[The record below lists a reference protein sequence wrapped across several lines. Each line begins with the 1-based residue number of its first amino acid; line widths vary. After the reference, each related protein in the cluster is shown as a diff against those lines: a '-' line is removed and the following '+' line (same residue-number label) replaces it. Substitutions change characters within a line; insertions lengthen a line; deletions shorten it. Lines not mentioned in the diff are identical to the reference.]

1 MQPARGG
8 KRECDAVGR
17 ARTRTQF
24 RIQVVLHL
32 ARRWLKHGSWDGAWG
47 RISTGS
53 TVLAKERTGP
63 TAVRVRGKAK
73 GREKEG
79 AARVFG
85 SLVSPLLD
93 QGCLRACASRGRPGS
108 DLPNGS
114 GGEGWDRHGPRRGKD
129 RSTRSSSPPPC
140 MFYGRCKIDVSD
152 IQCRKRRE
160 SDRLTYGRGQDR
172 AVDRATLSVWGCIP
186 DRGRD
191 QSDRAINLAHS
202 RSAWESLVRPGD
214 AD

>member
-1 MQPARGG
+1 MERNLSIYGHMDTSRTFFFLFSRKKKFKDDNRRQQRETDTVRFVGRKNVPGARAASIKHKTPDPGCTRHAAGPGG

-17 ARTRTQF
+17 ARARTQF

-85 SLVSPLLD
+85 SLVSPLLE

-114 GGEGWDRHGPRRGKD
+114 GGRGGIDMVLGEGRTDRPAQAPRPRVCFTGGA
-129 RSTRSSSPPPC
+129 R
-140 MFYGRCKIDVSD
+140 
-152 IQCRKRRE
+152 
-160 SDRLTYGRGQDR
+160 
-172 AVDRATLSVWGCIP
+172 
-186 DRGRD
+186 
-191 QSDRAINLAHS
+191 
-202 RSAWESLVRPGD
+202 
-214 AD
+214 

>member
-1 MQPARGG
+1 MRRGRTRARTDTVSDPSCTASGPSVVETWIMGRSLGSHFNRLHCVGKGTDWSNGRPSARQGKG
-8 KRECDAVGR
+8 KRER
-17 ARTRTQF
+17 
-24 RIQVVLHL
+24 
-32 ARRWLKHGSWDGAWG
+32 
-47 RISTGS
+47 
-53 TVLAKERTGP
+53 
-63 TAVRVRGKAK
+63 
-73 GREKEG
+73 
-79 AARVFG
+79 
-85 SLVSPLLD
+85 
-93 QGCLRACASRGRPGS
+93 
-108 DLPNGS
+108 GS
-114 GGEGWDRHGPRRGKD
+114 GTCVRLPGVAVIGARLSQGVCITGAPWIRPAEWVWGEGWDRHGPRRGKD